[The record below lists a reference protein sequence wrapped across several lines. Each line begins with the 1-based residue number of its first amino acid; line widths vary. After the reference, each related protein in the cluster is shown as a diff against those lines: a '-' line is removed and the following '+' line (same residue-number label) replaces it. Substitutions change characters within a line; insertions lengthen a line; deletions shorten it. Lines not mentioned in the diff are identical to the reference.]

1 MRGAVLF
8 AASIIGIALLY
19 QRASVY
25 YYDDPKK
32 FFILACVITI
42 VSGILMF
49 IFMCA
54 ASDAIAAYIAA
65 GG

>member
-8 AASIIGIALLY
+8 VASVIGTALLF

-32 FFILACVITI
+32 FFILACIITI
-42 VSGILMF
+42 ASGILMF
-49 IFMCA
+49 IYLCA
-54 ASDAIAAYIAA
+54 ASDAIAASIAA